1 MTIERIVRIIA
12 GTFIMLSLLLAQ
24 LDGTVNL
31 AHPSWLWFTLFIG
44 FNLFQSGWTR
54 FCPLDSILKK
64 FGVQSGCSL

>member
-1 MTIERIVRIIA
+1 MTVERIVRIIA

-24 LDGTVNL
+24 LDGTISLN
-31 AHPSWLWFTLFIG
+31 HPSWLWFTLFIG

-64 FGVQSGCSL
+64 FGVQSGCGL

>member
-12 GTFIMLSLLLAQ
+12 GGFIMLSLLLAQ
-24 LDGTVNL
+24 LDGTINL
-31 AHPSWLWFTLFIG
+31 SHPSWLWFTLFVG

-64 FGVQSGCSL
+64 FGVQSGCGL